1 MTKTVAYIRTSTN
14 RQDLGLEFQLG
25 EVRKYEPDRIYKE
38 QISGRK
44 EDRPELSKA
53 LKSLKAGDTLLV
65 YKLDRLGRSVKQL
78 VNIIAELDAMGA
90 HFKSIHDQIDT
101 STTNGKFMFTILSAV
116 AELEANMISERTKDA
131 LKATNKRLGRP
142 KTVSELTKKKI
153 LTAYQSHDL
162 TVQELAKRY
171 HVSTTY
177 VYKLAKK
184 AGLSRSSN
192 KMNVAHT

>member
-1 MTKTVAYIRTSTN
+1 MSQIIAYIRTSTN
-14 RQDLGLEFQLG
+14 RQDLGLEFQQN
-25 EVRKYEPDRIYKE
+25 EVDRFKPDKIFKE

-53 LKSLKAGDTLLV
+53 LSSLNAGDTLLV

-131 LKATNKRLGRP
+131 LKASNKKLGRP
-142 KTVSELTKKKI
+142 KSINEDRQQNI
-153 LTAYQSHDL
+153 LKAYQSPNL
-162 TVQELAKRY
+162 TVKDVAKRY
-171 HVSTTY
+171 KVSESY
-177 VYKLAKK
+177 VYRLAKK
-184 AGLSRSSN
+184 SGISR
-192 KMNVAHT
+192 A